1 MLLLIKPKMPNESIL
16 KPIYKKIAIDITN
29 RILSG
34 DFAIGD
40 KLYGRSSLAS
50 EYNVSPETIRR
61 SITLLSDMDIVKVTK
76 GSGIVI
82 NSVDNCL
89 NFIDKFKDIDTI
101 SSLKKNIQVLLEK
114 KKELDTNID
123 NSIDELID
131 YSSRFKNSNPFIPY
145 EFEITPE
152 MSVLDKTIS
161 EIKFWQNT
169 GATII
174 GIRRNNKLILSPG
187 PQTIFESKDIFVV
200 ICDESSYYR
209 IKNFLYIN

>member
-1 MLLLIKPKMPNESIL
+1 MPNNSIL

-34 DFAIGD
+34 DFSIGD

-61 SITLLSDMDIVKVTK
+61 SITLLSDMDIVTVTK

-89 NFIDKFKDIDTI
+89 KFIDKFKDIDSI
-101 SSLKKNIQVLLEK
+101 SSIKKNIVTLLEK
-114 KKELDTNID
+114 KKELDKSID
-123 NSIDELID
+123 CSIDELID

-145 EFEITPE
+145 EFEIQSE
-152 MSVLDKTIS
+152 MIIIDKTIS
-161 EIKFWQNT
+161 ETKFWQNT

-174 GIRRNNKLILSPG
+174 GIRRNEKLILSPG
-187 PQTIFESKDIFVV
+187 PHTTFKDKDIFVV

-209 IKNFLYIN
+209 IKTFLYGK